1 VITRSLVTAA
11 VLVLCPGAFARAS
24 ESLVLHEATLPDAA
38 GVPSNVFAST
48 LNSKAWLSL
57 DAHYLRRLSLPWL
70 ERRILVGADADLPV
84 FLWGAA
90 GRVDAFRFGVRAAAE
105 PYRARWFALVVDL
118 QSRVGVQ
125 ESALNTSVGWDVQ
138 LTVAPSL
145 AFERW
150 SLSPFAGVRQGLAT
164 YVRHGQIVKDAFA
177 DRYPDGASGTSGP
190 RNGWI
195 AGGVTRVPF
204 GLAAGV
210 ELGDRVSLHGSG
222 GLVWS
227 YSPLG
232 VGMFDAMMLG
242 QWPFFMELGIGW
254 RV

>member
-1 VITRSLVTAA
+1 VRAFVIAAASLVA
-11 VLVLCPGAFARAS
+11 CGGAIARAS
-24 ESLVLHEATLPDAA
+24 ESLVLHEATRPDAA
-38 GVPSNVFAST
+38 GVPSSVAATT
-48 LNSKAWLSL
+48 LHSLAWLSL
-57 DAHYLRRLSLPWL
+57 DAHYLRRVSVPWL
-70 ERRILVGADADLPV
+70 DRRVLVGVDADLPV
-84 FLWGAA
+84 FLWGDA
-90 GRVDAFRFGVRAAAE
+90 GRVDAFRVGVRGAAE
-105 PYRARWFALVVDL
+105 PLRAGWFALVVDL

-125 ESALNTSVGWDVQ
+125 DSALNASVGWDVQ

-145 AFERW
+145 AFDRW

-204 GLAAGV
+204 GLAAGAD
-210 ELGDRVSLHGSG
+210 LGGRVSLHGSA

-242 QWPFFMELGIGW
+242 HWPFFAELGVGW
-254 RV
+254 RM

>member
-1 VITRSLVTAA
+1 VRSLVIAA
-11 VLVLCPGAFARAS
+11 LFLVLSASVVARAS
-24 ESLVLHEATLPDAA
+24 ESLVLHEAARADAA
-38 GVPSNVFAST
+38 GVPSNVAATT
-48 LNSKAWLSL
+48 LHSNAWLSL
-57 DAHYLRRLSLPWL
+57 DAHYLRRMSLPWL

-90 GRVDAFRFGVRAAAE
+90 GRVGAFRFGVRGTAE

-125 ESALNTSVGWDVQ
+125 ESALNTSVGWDIQ

-145 AFERW
+145 ALECW
-150 SLSPFAGVRQGLAT
+150 SLSPFAAVRQGLAT

-177 DRYPDGASGTSGP
+177 DRYPDGVNGSGP
-190 RNGWI
+190 TNGWI

-204 GLAAGV
+204 GLAAGAD
-210 ELGDRVSLHGSG
+210 LGGRVSLHGSG

-242 QWPFFMELGIGW
+242 HWPFFVELGVGW
-254 RV
+254 RM